1 MNKQVNNKQFANKK
15 RSYKELIALVMMIKN
30 EEKRIEVSFDSVKDY
45 TDTFII
51 LDTGS
56 VDNTINICQEYCK
69 RNNITLF
76 LKEEPFVNFEVS
88 RNVLLDYADEVLSKN
103 EKRFLLQLDCN
114 DELQDAQHLIQF
126 VENFNGPQTGFHLKQ
141 KWWTGRSMDTYFN
154 IRMVLSHSGWR
165 YKGVVH
171 EYITQGKDSNNN
183 AANVIRLDNIILFQD
198 RTKDDDKSQKRFTRD
213 KELLYTEYIKNP
225 HDARTLFYLAQ
236 TCGCLQLHQEA
247 YQYYLLRLK
256 EVGFLE
262 EQFHALNRL
271 GELARVMNH
280 PFEESLMWWLKAFA
294 HSQRV
299 EPLVNIAEYYTKFN
313 TKGETNPDWISA
325 YLYISMA
332 CQLIFPYNQI
342 LFINRQNYTYTRWHL
357 MGMIAFYVGRYK
369 EGKAACLKA
378 IAAEDKDIDLQNL
391 QWYLKKEKEMNM
403 LFYVPQHPAL
413 ISLSCDKGEIT
424 RPEDINADAKMT
436 EKEALKKG
444 LTLFV

>member
-1 MNKQVNNKQFANKK
+1 MSKHSTNNQLGNKK
-15 RSYKELIALVMMIKN
+15 RSYKQLIALVMMIKN

-56 VDNTINICQEYCK
+56 VDDTINICKEYCK

-88 RNVLLDYADEVLSKN
+88 RNVLLDYADEVISKN
-103 EKRFLLQLDCN
+103 QKRFLLQLDCN
-114 DELQDAQHLIQF
+114 DELQDAHNLIQF
-126 VENFNGPQTGFHLKQ
+126 VENFNGPQSGFHLKQ

-154 IRMVLSHSGWR
+154 IRMVLSHNNWR
-165 YKGVVH
+165 YKCPVH
-171 EYITQGKDSNNN
+171 EYITQGKDNNGT
-183 AANVIRLDNIILFQD
+183 NVIKLDNIILFQD

-213 KELLYTEYIKNP
+213 KELLYNEHIKNP

-247 YQYYLLRLK
+247 YQYYLLRIK
-256 EVGFLE
+256 EIGFLE

-280 PFEESLMWWLKAFA
+280 PFEESLMWWLKAYA

-313 TKGETNPDWISA
+313 TKGEPKPDWVSA

-342 LFINRQNYTYTRWHL
+342 LFINRQHYTYTRWHL
-357 MGMIAFYVGRYK
+357 MGMIGYYVGRYK

-378 IAAEDKDIDLQNL
+378 IAAEDKEVDLQNL

-403 LFYVPQHPAL
+403 QFYVPQHPAL
-413 ISLSCDKGEIT
+413 IALSSDKGEIV
-424 RPEDINADAKMT
+424 RPEDTNADAKMT
-436 EKEALKKG
+436 EKDALKKG
-444 LTLFV
+444 LTLFLKK